1 MYLDYFGLSEDP
13 FRLSPDAEF
22 FFPSLSHQ
30 TAKSYMDYVLW
41 SRDSFILITGEIGT
55 GKTTLI
61 QKMLAEA
68 GHKLTVA
75 KIHQTQLNEVEF
87 LQALLDQFGINPFHT
102 TSKVELLSMINRFLK
117 EKYEQGETVV
127 LIIDEA
133 QNLSNRVLEEIRL
146 LSGFDSSREKI
157 LNIFLV
163 GQPELKEKLLS
174 PEMEQLFQRIRLRFH
189 IKGLGFDEVRSYI
202 RHRLAVASGVKIRH
216 REGRGKQPLLAYPA
230 KSEPIDLPIFL
241 FSDDLIPLVM
251 RYTGGIP
258 RLINTLCDTA
268 LLITYANNKD
278 KPDEEILT
286 LALED
291 LQWPEYNQRR
301 NYRSDLP
308 GKGAGIAAS
317 APATAGSATLL
328 VTLFDKIV
336 SVEKIEKER
345 VYVGRSHLCDIVINQ
360 RSISSKHFRIIRKD
374 KEFFIEDMNSTNGTF
389 LNSKKITGMHK
400 LKDGDQI
407 LVGKYKL
414 TFSTKDISQLDPV
427 RNIHLIS
434 A

>member
-1 MYLDYFGLSEDP
+1 MYLDYYGLKTDP
-13 FRLSPDAEF
+13 FRLSPDSEF
-22 FFPSLSHQ
+22 FFPSLAHV

-61 QKMLAEA
+61 QKMLEEA

-87 LQALLDQFGINPFHT
+87 LQALLDQFGVNPFHT
-102 TSKVELLSMINRFLK
+102 TSKVELLSMVNHYLQ
-117 EKYEQGETVV
+117 EKYEEGETVV
-127 LIIDEA
+127 LVIDEA

-189 IKGLGFDEVRSYI
+189 IKGMGFDEVRSYI
-202 RHRLAVASGVKIRH
+202 RHRLAVAAGVHLKART
-216 REGRGKQPLLAYPA
+216 GASKKPLLGYPV
-230 KSEPIDLPIFL
+230 SSSPISLPVDL
-241 FSDDLIPLVM
+241 FSDDLMPIIM

-258 RLINTLCDTA
+258 RLINTFCDTA
-268 LLITYANNKD
+268 LLIAFANNK
-278 KPDEEILT
+278 KRPDTEVIN

-291 LQWPEYNQRR
+291 LQWPEYNKRQ
-301 NYRSDLP
+301 NYRLTGSGEP
-308 GKGAGIAAS
+308 QEEGYAS
-317 APATAGSATLL
+317 LL
-328 VTLFDKIV
+328 VTLNDKIV
-336 SVEKIEKER
+336 SIEKIEKDR
-345 VYVGRSHLCDIVINQ
+345 IYIGRSHLCDIVINQ
-360 RSISSKHFRIIRKD
+360 RSISSKHFRIVK
-374 KEFFIEDMNSTNGTF
+374 KEGDYFIEDMNSTNGTF
-389 LNSKKITGMHK
+389 LNSKKITGLHK
-400 LKDGDQI
+400 LKNGDAI
-407 LVGKYKL
+407 LIGKYKL
-414 TFSTKDISQLDPV
+414 TFSTKDVPVEDPV
-427 RNIHLIS
+427 NKMHLIS

>member
-1 MYLDYFGLSEDP
+1 MYLDYYGLKTDP
-13 FRLSPDAEF
+13 FRLSPDSEF
-22 FFPSLSHQ
+22 FFPSLSHV

-61 QKMLAEA
+61 QKMLQEA
-68 GHKLTVA
+68 GHNITVA

-102 TSKVELLSMINRFLK
+102 TAKVELLSMINHFLQ
-117 EKYEQGETVV
+117 EKYEEGETVV
-127 LIIDEA
+127 LVIDEA

-189 IKGLGFDEVRSYI
+189 IKGMGFDEVRSYI
-202 RHRLAVASGVKIRH
+202 RHRLAVATGVCLTPRQATKR
-216 REGRGKQPLLAYPA
+216 PLLDYVANASKITLPV
-230 KSEPIDLPIFL
+230 DLF
-241 FSDDLIPLVM
+241 DDELMPVIM
-251 RYTGGIP
+251 QYTGGIP
-258 RLINTLCDTA
+258 RLINTFCDTS
-268 LLITYANNKD
+268 LLIGYANNKP
-278 KPDEEILT
+278 KPDDEVIN

-291 LQWPEYNQRR
+291 LQWPEYSNRQ
-301 NYRSDLP
+301 NYRT
-308 GKGAGIAAS
+308 KGVVPESTG
-317 APATAGSATLL
+317 ATLL
-328 VTLFDKIV
+328 VTLHEKIV
-336 SVEKIEKER
+336 SIEKIEKDS
-345 VYVGRSHLCDIVINQ
+345 VYVGRSHLRDIVINQ
-360 RSISSKHFRIIRKD
+360 RSISSKHFRIIKKND
-374 KEFFIEDMNSTNGTF
+374 DYFIEDMNSTNGTF

-400 LKDGDQI
+400 LRDGDII
-407 LVGKYKL
+407 LIGKYKL
-414 TFSTKDISQLDPV
+414 TFSTKDITREDPV
-427 RNIHLIS
+427 KKMHLIS